1 MFKSC
6 NYCRH
11 RKKKCALDSPW
22 ASRCTECKHLDL
34 VCEFSR
40 RQPSLKRRQT
50 SQRIASRVSAVAAAS
65 VPSPAEERRWA
76 NTGSIVSVVKDGDS
90 QLNSAG
96 VTHSDGQK
104 IILKD
109 DDPNIPDSTARK
121 YWDYVHPLTPF
132 VPSEMI
138 QDDNESWD
146 PVLHECVALAA
157 GIWLHHRPDANLPQ
171 RASDS
176 LALVT
181 QGEMTLQCLAG
192 ALLMMLRFPVEND
205 SVQRV
210 FGTLHAALL
219 IGEELPAPILA
230 GAIVANTWLR
240 LIGSPLTPLDI
251 PDDFLKSYTQSVDP
265 STFAHHYLRI
275 SNLGLSLDRLRL
287 AEEHEGLGPDAKL
300 LWCRLEYECLFWA
313 VQLPSSLLDLRDEMP
328 ARPEAITIHSLH
340 NLVVLSFYATVLGRQ
355 NTLGKLLALR
365 PVPGVLH
372 YICSLVRSVFI
383 CPREMLIHWAILS
396 DIQATTAHIILQ
408 LWRQTQFE
416 NFRGLLNLWDDA
428 LDRYPELARE
438 VREEIGSGPWT
449 IDQTDGYSVF
459 WTFRDLRS
467 LHLEDAVPQL
477 AAETMSSPIP
487 FVGYTYSAGQ
497 QSDSR
502 T

>member
-1 MFKSC
+1 M
-6 NYCRH
+6 
-11 RKKKCALDSPW
+11 
-22 ASRCTECKHLDL
+22 
-34 VCEFSR
+34 
-40 RQPSLKRRQT
+40 
-50 SQRIASRVSAVAAAS
+50 
-65 VPSPAEERRWA
+65 
-76 NTGSIVSVVKDGDS
+76 
-90 QLNSAG
+90 
-96 VTHSDGQK
+96 
-104 IILKD
+104 
-109 DDPNIPDSTARK
+109 
-121 YWDYVHPLTPF
+121 
-132 VPSEMI
+132 
-138 QDDNESWD
+138 
-146 PVLHECVALAA
+146 
-157 GIWLHHRPDANLPQ
+157 
-171 RASDS
+171 
-176 LALVT
+176 
-181 QGEMTLQCLAG
+181 
-192 ALLMMLRFPVEND
+192 
-205 SVQRV
+205 
-210 FGTLHAALL
+210 
-219 IGEELPAPILA
+219 
-230 GAIVANTWLR
+230 
-240 LIGSPLTPLDI
+240 
-251 PDDFLKSYTQSVDP
+251 SYSQSVDP

-287 AEEHEGLGPDAKL
+287 AEERKGLGPDTKL
-300 LWCRLEYECLFWA
+300 SWCRLEYECLFWA

-340 NLVVLSFYATVLGRQ
+340 NLVMLSFYATVLGRQ

-477 AAETMSSPIP
+477 AAGTMSSPIP
-487 FVGYTYSAGQ
+487 FVGYSYSAGQ

-502 T
+502 A